1 MKKPFVFISYSTKDT
16 DSANLVHS
24 YLEGNG
30 INCWIASRNI
40 EGGESFAV
48 QIVDAIEDCAVFVMI
63 TSENSNDSD
72 HVSNELSLAF
82 SGKKKIIPFR
92 LQDVQLSKSNT
103 YFLQQAQWI
112 DAYQNMNE
120 ALKHLLIAVRT
131 VIPAEEKAKPIE
143 VEIPNAFKNTDKAEE
158 KDDSIIT
165 MDDYVNEQI
174 LEELK
179 AVDLNTLSPYEAI
192 TLLFDLQKRLK

>member
-1 MKKPFVFISYSTKDT
+1 MKKPFVFISYSTKDA

-30 INCWIASRNI
+30 VACWIASRNI
-40 EGGESFAV
+40 EGGQSFAV

-120 ALKHLLIAVRT
+120 ALKHLLVAVRS
-131 VIPAEEKAKPIE
+131 VIPAEIKEAPIVARELPKAFSLEATTQRTIG
-143 VEIPNAFKNTDKAEE
+143 AC
-158 KDDSIIT
+158 
-165 MDDYVNEQI
+165 VNQSG
-174 LEELK
+174 L
-179 AVDLNTLSPYEAI
+179 
-192 TLLFDLQKRLK
+192 

>member
-30 INCWIASRNI
+30 IGCWIASRNI

-48 QIVDAIEDCAVFVMI
+48 QIVEAIEDCSAFVMI
-63 TSENSNDSD
+63 TSENSNASD

-92 LQDVQLSKSNT
+92 LNP
-103 YFLQQAQWI
+103 
-112 DAYQNMNE
+112 
-120 ALKHLLIAVRT
+120 VRT
-131 VIPAEEKAKPIE
+131 ALRRCFSASFIFSYA
-143 VEIPNAFKNTDKAEE
+143 
-158 KDDSIIT
+158 SIHCACC
-165 MDDYVNEQI
+165 
-174 LEELK
+174 K
-179 AVDLNTLSPYEAI
+179 
-192 TLLFDLQKRLK
+192 K